1 MLESQRLMVHTT
13 DKVMAFHL
21 SNRLVLRLMTPDMTL
36 IHNGA
41 CQAGRFLSSSTCFPE
56 KVKAMI
62 NVLGHLHPD
71 SDAVCTAYM
80 TGRWLMLRGL
90 QAQAWRCG
98 EINRETQFIFEQ
110 AKLPVPALL
119 TDSLAERDVWLVDF
133 TEPAQ
138 GPASLAES
146 NVVGI
151 IDHHRLG
158 GLVTRLPPEV
168 WVKPVGSSSTLLWQL
183 MTPEIRRMI
192 TPAEALLML
201 GAVISDTVALRS
213 PTTTPDD
220 ARAVEELSALAGIE
234 KETFI
239 AGLLTA
245 KTSIEGLSGK
255 ALLNKDIKT
264 FQIQGVKVNAAQIE
278 LFSLSQMEAV
288 LDELQH
294 EMALNVRETGAQLVV
309 VMLTDI
315 NAGYS
320 TLYFAVPEGH
330 EVLSPCKGDG
340 MLSRKKQLL
349 PWLENLLAK

>member
-1 MLESQRLMVHTT
+1 
-13 DKVMAFHL
+13 
-21 SNRLVLRLMTPDMTL
+21 
-36 IHNGA
+36 
-41 CQAGRFLSSSTCFPE
+41 
-56 KVKAMI
+56 MI

-80 TGRWLMLRGL
+80 ACRWLTLRSL

-98 EINRETQFIFEQ
+98 EINRETRFIFEQ
-110 AKLPVPALL
+110 AALPVPDLL
-119 TDSLAERDVWLVDF
+119 TDSLADRDVWLVDF
-133 TEPAQ
+133 TEPTQ

-213 PTTTPDD
+213 PTTTSDD
-220 ARAVEELSALAGIE
+220 TLAVEELSTLAGIE
-234 KETFI
+234 KDAFI

-278 LFSLSQMEAV
+278 LFSLNQVDAV
-288 LDELQH
+288 LDELQE
-294 EMALNVRETGAQLVV
+294 EMALKIQETGAQLVV

-330 EVLSPCKGDG
+330 EVLSPCKVDG

-349 PWLENLLAK
+349 PWLENYLAKGK

>member
-1 MLESQRLMVHTT
+1 
-13 DKVMAFHL
+13 
-21 SNRLVLRLMTPDMTL
+21 
-36 IHNGA
+36 
-41 CQAGRFLSSSTCFPE
+41 
-56 KVKAMI
+56 MI

-80 TGRWLMLRGL
+80 ASRWLTLRGL

-98 EINRETQFIFEQ
+98 DINRETQFIFEQ

-119 TDSLAERDVWLVDF
+119 TDSLADRDVWLVDF

-220 ARAVEELSALAGIE
+220 TLAVEELSALAGIE
-234 KETFI
+234 KEAFI

-278 LFSLSQMEAV
+278 LFSLNQMDAV
-288 LDELQH
+288 LDELQE
-294 EMALNVRETGAQLVV
+294 EMALNIQETGAQLVV

-320 TLYFAVPEGH
+320 TLYFAVPEGQQADAACVV
-330 EVLSPCKGDG
+330 EG

-349 PWLENLLAK
+349 PWLENYLAKGK

>member
-1 MLESQRLMVHTT
+1 
-13 DKVMAFHL
+13 
-21 SNRLVLRLMTPDMTL
+21 
-36 IHNGA
+36 
-41 CQAGRFLSSSTCFPE
+41 
-56 KVKAMI
+56 MI

-80 TGRWLMLRGL
+80 ACRWLNLRGQ

-98 EINRETQFIFEQ
+98 EINRETRFIFEQ
-110 AKLPVPALL
+110 ANLPIPELL
-119 TDSLAERDVWLVDF
+119 TADLTNRDVWLVDF

-168 WVKPVGSSSTLLWQL
+168 WIRPVGSSSTLLWQL
-183 MTPEIRRMI
+183 MTAEIRRAI
-192 TPAEALLML
+192 APTEALLML
-201 GAVISDTVALRS
+201 GAIISDTVALRS

-220 ARAVEELSALAGIE
+220 RLAVEELTALAGVDQA
-234 KETFI
+234 TFI
-239 AGLLTA
+239 AALLSA

-264 FQIQGVKVNAAQIE
+264 FQIQGVKVNAAQVE
-278 LFSLSQMEAV
+278 LFSLSQAEGV
-288 LDELQH
+288 LEELRQ
-294 EMALNVRETGAQLVV
+294 EMALNANETGAQLVV
-309 VMLTDI
+309 LMLTDI

-320 TLYFAVPEGH
+320 MLYFAAPEGQA
-330 EVLSPCKGDG
+330 VSDPCIVEG

-349 PWLENLLAK
+349 PWLENYLANR

>member
-1 MLESQRLMVHTT
+1 
-13 DKVMAFHL
+13 
-21 SNRLVLRLMTPDMTL
+21 
-36 IHNGA
+36 
-41 CQAGRFLSSSTCFPE
+41 
-56 KVKAMI
+56 MI

-80 TGRWLMLRGL
+80 ACRWLTLRSL

-98 EINRETQFIFEQ
+98 EINRETRFIFEQ
-110 AKLPVPALL
+110 AALPVPDLL
-119 TDSLAERDVWLVDF
+119 TDSLADRDVWLVDF
-133 TEPAQ
+133 TEPTQ

-213 PTTTPDD
+213 PTTTSDD
-220 ARAVEELSALAGIE
+220 TLAVEELSTLAGIE
-234 KETFI
+234 KDAFI

-278 LFSLSQMEAV
+278 LFSLNQVDAV
-288 LDELQH
+288 LDELQE
-294 EMALNVRETGAQLVV
+294 EMALNIQETGAQLVV

-330 EVLSPCKGDG
+330 EVLSPCKVDG

-349 PWLENLLAK
+349 PWLENYLAKGK

>member
-1 MLESQRLMVHTT
+1 
-13 DKVMAFHL
+13 
-21 SNRLVLRLMTPDMTL
+21 
-36 IHNGA
+36 
-41 CQAGRFLSSSTCFPE
+41 
-56 KVKAMI
+56 MI

-80 TGRWLMLRGL
+80 ASRWLMLRGL

-98 EINRETQFIFEQ
+98 EINRETRFIFEQ
-110 AKLPVPALL
+110 AALPVPDLL
-119 TDSLAERDVWLVDF
+119 TDSLADRDVWLVDF
-133 TEPAQ
+133 TEPTQ

-213 PTTTPDD
+213 PTTTSDD
-220 ARAVEELSALAGIE
+220 TLAVEELSTLAGIE
-234 KETFI
+234 KDAFI

-278 LFSLSQMEAV
+278 LFSLNQVDAV
-288 LDELQH
+288 LDELQE
-294 EMALNVRETGAQLVV
+294 EMALNIQETGAQLVV

-330 EVLSPCKGDG
+330 EVLSPCKVDG

-349 PWLENLLAK
+349 PWLENYLAKGK